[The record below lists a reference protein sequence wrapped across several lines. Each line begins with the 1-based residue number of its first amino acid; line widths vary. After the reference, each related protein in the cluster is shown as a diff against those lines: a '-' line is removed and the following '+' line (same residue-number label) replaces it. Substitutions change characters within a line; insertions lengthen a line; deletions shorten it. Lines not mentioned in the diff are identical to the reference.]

1 MVGVVDIE
9 IVNLVLSQLF
19 LLLYDLLII
28 KIVSLIKALGGGG
41 GGGGANAVVVQW

>member
-41 GGGGANAVVVQW
+41 GGQMLW